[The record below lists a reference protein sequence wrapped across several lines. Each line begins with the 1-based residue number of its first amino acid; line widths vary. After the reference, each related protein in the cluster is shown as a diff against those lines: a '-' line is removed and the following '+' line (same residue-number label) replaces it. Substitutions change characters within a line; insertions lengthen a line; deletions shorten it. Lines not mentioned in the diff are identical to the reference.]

1 MIESSKYSPVTV
13 VALAFGAFLFS
24 ATAVNAADFQVLVK
38 RNGNTECTMVGSML
52 NIDPNTGNVSIDL
65 SADFP
70 CGSSTGYPLP
80 VTAIAA
86 ATLSVTGATTVGGGT
101 TGEGTVNLQLNT
113 GLSAVTPGVTC
124 APDGFTGSN
133 VSITSGWSANLCT
146 SNCGAIATRSVV
158 VQNTSATLDGNI
170 TFKAKCTYQDQ
181 TNVNLSTARSNINST
196 PSVTVQHGTAPPAN
210 YCQSVTELSNPKGM
224 TDAMRQTSGIVTGG
238 LYAGN
243 ISFMNYVTMFGVIA
257 LNDVLDYSDLRIK
270 ENVSLQIFDRY
281 GSLVFTSKDKQ
292 FIWDGKH
299 SGRALPTANY
309 WYILNWTEPDTKIP
323 VSYKGWILLKNRD

>member
-101 TGEGTVNLQLNT
+101 TGEGTVN
-113 GLSAVTPGVTC
+113 
-124 APDGFTGSN
+124 
-133 VSITSGWSANLCT
+133 
-146 SNCGAIATRSVV
+146 
-158 VQNTSATLDGNI
+158 
-170 TFKAKCTYQDQ
+170 
-181 TNVNLSTARSNINST
+181 
-196 PSVTVQHGTAPPAN
+196 
-210 YCQSVTELSNPKGM
+210 
-224 TDAMRQTSGIVTGG
+224 
-238 LYAGN
+238 
-243 ISFMNYVTMFGVIA
+243 
-257 LNDVLDYSDLRIK
+257 
-270 ENVSLQIFDRY
+270 
-281 GSLVFTSKDKQ
+281 
-292 FIWDGKH
+292 
-299 SGRALPTANY
+299 
-309 WYILNWTEPDTKIP
+309 
-323 VSYKGWILLKNRD
+323 